1 MVTTETVDFVRNIA
15 DTVHSVLY
23 DACDRTSAF
32 TAEKISRMLGGDT
45 LDIEDALILAE
56 TLETWRAVEQ
66 ATLKL
71 IDDLDMMSLA
81 AHVDEIL
88 NEAIDR

>member
-1 MVTTETVDFVRNIA
+1 MVTTETVDFVRDIA
-15 DTVHSVLY
+15 DTVHGVLY

-56 TLETWRAVEQ
+56 TLETWKAVEQ

-71 IDDLDMMSLA
+71 INDLDNLSLA

-88 NEAIDR
+88 SEAIDR